1 MRKHY
6 GKIFSS
12 PQSLLLCY
20 NNYWDR
26 WQSHQQSVVPKMW
39 ISKVFCC
46 WWAQKL
52 QWFGAAQ
59 CRMVFPAF
67 REIQKS
73 YFVFFFSFSQINVT
87 KKSHF
92 SPFFLSE
99 SHLSLPSGAAAWAH
113 FSESLPFSQGAGGA
127 GLWASLGCAAAL
139 ESAQLVWTSRKL
151 WQNLPCPTQSS
162 SSFCSGSLLVGLQ
175 FLSDLFTAG
184 MSLLVILPFISPGTG
199 VCNFG
204 SPGARA
210 VSWQFC
216 N

>member
-1 MRKHY
+1 MNIK
-6 GKIFSS
+6 GV
-12 PQSLLLCY
+12 LLLM
-20 NNYWDR
+20 
-26 WQSHQQSVVPKMW
+26 SPKAAMIW
-39 ISKVFCC
+39 GCTVQDGFPCLPRNSKELFC
-46 WWAQKL
+46 
-52 QWFGAAQ
+52 
-59 CRMVFPAF
+59 
-67 REIQKS
+67 
-73 YFVFFFSFSQINVT
+73 FFFSFSQINVT

-127 GLWASLGCAAAL
+127 GGAGLWASLGCAVAL

-210 VSWQFC
+210 VS
-216 N
+216 